1 MIRNE
6 YEQKVYDEL
15 IIWKKEIS
23 KRPTVLDRL
32 SKKAQKKVNDLIPE
46 KVHEAVTDA
55 MKGMVQATLTGS
67 NFTTKKSQGVGL
79 SLYEKDEKLKERLNS
94 YRRTATIEGAGT
106 GAAGLLVGLAD
117 FPLFLSIKMKF
128 LFEVASIYGFDTRHY
143 EERLF
148 LLYVFQLA
156 FSKDEAKMNTLDL
169 IEKWNQEKDSV
180 KELDWRTFQQE
191 YRDYIDLVKLLQMV
205 PGLGA
210 IVGAFANYRLTEH
223 LGETAMNAYRLRIL
237 TRPPLIE

>member
-1 MIRNE
+1 MNE
-6 YEQKVYDEL
+6 YEKKVYEEL
-15 IIWKKEIS
+15 IIWKYEIL

-32 SKKAQKKVNDLIPE
+32 SKRVQKKVNEIIPE
-46 KVHEAVTDA
+46 KVHTAVTEA
-55 MKGMVQATLTGS
+55 MKGMVHATLTGS
-67 NFTTKKSQGVGL
+67 NFTTRKSQGTGL
-79 SLYEKDEKLKERLNS
+79 TLFEKDEKLKEKLNS

-117 FPLFLSIKMKF
+117 FPLFLTIKMKF
-128 LFEVASIYGFDTRHY
+128 LFEVASIYGYDTSSY

-156 FSKDEAKMNTLDL
+156 FSKDEAKRNTFDM
-169 IEKWNQEKDSV
+169 IELWEHRKDSV

-191 YRDYIDLVKLLQMV
+191 YRDYIDLIKLLQMV

-223 LGETAMNAYRLRIL
+223 LGNTAMNAYRLRIL
-237 TRPPLIE
+237 TSRPEVD